1 MIIGDI
7 YFPDTNALSG
17 FMARRDEH
25 LVRLIMKHRSE
36 LRLSSVVWFELCY
49 GAEKRK
55 DVPKFEARLQELR
68 RLIPEVE
75 PFDEVAARAAAR
87 VRAYLANL
95 KPNAQPIGHFDC
107 LLAGHALALGATVVT
122 NNVREFSRVPG
133 LLVED
138 WQDTLG

>member
-1 MIIGDI
+1 MVKRRI

-17 FMARRDEH
+17 FAARRDEH
-25 LVRLIMKHRSE
+25 LVELIERHRSA
-36 LRLSSVVWFELCY
+36 LRLSAVVWFELCY

-55 DVPKFEARLQELR
+55 DQLKFEARLEELR
-68 RLIPEVE
+68 HLIPKVE

-95 KPNAQPIGHFDC
+95 KPNAQPIGPLDC